1 MKHIRFLKGLGPLQF
16 SGQLVCSDL
25 TGHKWIFYLSQGQ
38 IIYATGGVHPVR
50 RWRRNLVR
58 YCRYI
63 PTYRLAW
70 QSGLALVD
78 NSALTF
84 GWEYA
89 LLNLWVS
96 QQKISRDQALAVIR
110 STITEILFDL
120 MQVADVTTQI
130 YTHPLV
136 APAQDLINVQAAID
150 AAEQRYL
157 DWKNARLKACSPN
170 QAPLIKQL
178 EKFQRQSSAQVYQKL
193 SRLLNGQNT
202 LYDLATEMQHDVVN
216 VASSLRLYLEL
227 GWIELINIADLPAPA
242 YRRSLPESI
251 APVTTTP
258 SLPPPKAL
266 IACVDDSSLVRH
278 TMEEL
283 LTSAGYQ
290 FVGIDDAVRAIGVL
304 LARKPDVIFL
314 DLMMPHVNGYEL
326 CEQLRKLSCFHQ
338 TPIVILTSSD
348 GFANRLRSKIVNA
361 SDFLSKPLN
370 AEAVLTVINKHLNQG
385 AVSVRADG

>member
-1 MKHIRFLKGLGPLQF
+1 MKHIRFLKSLGPLRF

-50 RWRRNLVR
+50 RWRRNLAR
-58 YCRYI
+58 YCQYI

-78 NSALTF
+78 ASALTF

-96 QQKISRDQALAVIR
+96 QQKISHDQAFAVIR
-110 STITEILFDL
+110 STITEILFEL

-130 YTHPLV
+130 YAHALV
-136 APAQDLINVQAAID
+136 APPQALIDIEVAID
-150 AAEQRYL
+150 AAEQRWL
-157 DWKNARLKACSPN
+157 AWRNARLKACSPN

-178 EKFQRQSSAQVYQKL
+178 EKFQRQSSVQFYQKL

-242 YRRSLPESI
+242 YRRSLPELI
-251 APVTTTP
+251 APVTALP
-258 SLPPPKAL
+258 SLPPSKAL

-326 CEQLRKLSCFHQ
+326 CEQLRKLSCFQH